1 MMGAFDPMLA
11 SIDDQMVR
19 ELAMRGRVRTF
30 PKNSLIINQGD
41 RGDAMY
47 VVLAGQV
54 QVYVSDARGREMIL
68 DDRGPGEL
76 FGEMA
81 LDGSPRSASVRSLET
96 VTCAVV
102 DADTLRE
109 SLRDPDMALQL
120 IFVLI
125 ERARAATESVMSL
138 ALSDVYGRVRAL
150 LMAMAEAPAGDG
162 VRTIPQRMTQQY
174 IASRVGAQRDMV
186 SRVCSQLV
194 RGGYIA
200 VTDRQYAI
208 LKPLPERF

>member
-11 SIDDQMVR
+11 SIDDPMVR

-41 RGDAMY
+41 RGDALY
-47 VVLAGQV
+47 VLLAGNV

-68 DDRGPGEL
+68 DDRGAGEL

-81 LDGSPRSASVRSLET
+81 LDGSPRSASVRSLEV

-109 SLRDPDMALQL
+109 SLRDPDLALQL

-150 LMAMAEAPAGDG
+150 LMAMAGPAVDG
-162 VRTIPQRMTQQY
+162 VRTIPQRMTQQV

-200 VTDRQYAI
+200 VTDRQYTI